1 MQASKSCGTNNIDSA
16 RNTGN
21 FIGPSADI
29 CLLPSS
35 HVLDGRRSNIK
46 MKNLQLNEELCLVCG
61 DKGSGLH
68 YNVLT
73 CEGCKGFFR
82 RSLTTQIVYRC
93 TNNNNCYIDMY
104 MRRKCQECR
113 LKKCLAMG
121 MRLKQKMTAP
131 VRVVT
136 RLTTRGNRFKHLNA
150 DQQELVSRLIS
161 YQKEYDQPSEEDMK
175 KISISDTEQMNA
187 EAKFKYMTEMTILT
201 VKLTVDFS
209 KRLPGFET
217 ILRCDQMTLLK
228 ACSSEVMM
236 LRCARR
242 YDVKTDSIIF
252 ANGQR
257 HDRQS
262 FNMAGIGPTADSI
275 FNFGKLLSVMKV
287 DDAEYA
293 LLTAIDIFSERSGLV
308 DARKVEKIQE
318 SYLETLQAYVI
329 GRRGPMAIN
338 LAKLLSV
345 LIEMRTLSKLNSDM
359 CYSLKHKN
367 KKLPPFLV
375 EVWDIQ

>member
-1 MQASKSCGTNNIDSA
+1 
-16 RNTGN
+16 
-21 FIGPSADI
+21 
-29 CLLPSS
+29 
-35 HVLDGRRSNIK
+35 
-46 MKNLQLNEELCLVCG
+46 MKRLRLNEQLCLVCG
-61 DKGSGLH
+61 DRGSGYH

-82 RSLTTQIVYRC
+82 RSLTTTTVYRC

-113 LKKCLAMG
+113 LKKCLTVG
-121 MRLKQKMTAP
+121 MRLEQKMTVP

-136 RLTTRGNRFKHLNA
+136 RLTTRGKKQAFKHLSA
-150 DQQELVSRLIS
+150 EQQQLIGRLIS
-161 YQKEYDQPSEEDMK
+161 YQKEYDLPSEEDLK
-175 KISISDTEQMNA
+175 KISMSGTEQMNA
-187 EAKFKYMTEMTILT
+187 EAKFQYMTEMTILT

-209 KRLPGFET
+209 KRLPGFDT
-217 ILRCDQMTLLK
+217 ILRDDQITLLK

-252 ANGQR
+252 ANDQR

-262 FNMAGIGPTADSI
+262 LSMAGIGHTADSI
-275 FNFGKLLSVMKV
+275 FNFGKLLSAMKV

-293 LLTAIDIFSERSGLV
+293 LLTAIDIFSERPGLV
-308 DARKVEKIQE
+308 EGRKVEKIQE
-318 SYLETLQAYVI
+318 IYLQTLQAYVI
-329 GRRGPMAIN
+329 GRRRPMAVN

-345 LIEMRTLSKLNSDM
+345 LIELRMLSKLNSDM
-359 CYSLKHKN
+359 CYSLKYKN

>member
-1 MQASKSCGTNNIDSA
+1 M
-16 RNTGN
+16 
-21 FIGPSADI
+21 
-29 CLLPSS
+29 
-35 HVLDGRRSNIK
+35 
-46 MKNLQLNEELCLVCG
+46 
-61 DKGSGLH
+61 
-68 YNVLT
+68 
-73 CEGCKGFFR
+73 
-82 RSLTTQIVYRC
+82 VYRC

-104 MRRKCQECR
+104 TRRKCQECR
-113 LKKCLAMG
+113 LKKCLAVG
-121 MRLKQKMTAP
+121 MRLEQKMTVP

-136 RLTTRGNRFKHLNA
+136 RLITRGKRQVFKHLSA
-150 DQQELVSRLIS
+150 EQQELISRLIS

-175 KISISDTEQMNA
+175 KISTSDTSQMNA

-201 VKLTVDFS
+201 VKPTVDFS
-209 KRLPGFET
+209 KRLPGFDT
-217 ILRCDQMTLLK
+217 ILRGDQIPLLK

-252 ANGQR
+252 ANDQR

-262 FNMAGIGPTADSI
+262 FNMAGIGFTADSI
-275 FNFGKLLSVMKV
+275 FNFGKLLSAMKV

-318 SYLETLQAYVI
+318 IYLETLQAYVI
-329 GRRGPMAIN
+329 GRRGSMAIN

-359 CYSLKHKN
+359 CYSLKFRN